1 MMNFKEYEGKFAL
14 AAIYNGHDEAY
25 IKRCLDYARP
35 LAEKG
40 LPIIYNTTHLSLLV
54 GYKAEYIR
62 SVAQFDKA
70 YYWEYKIKKP
80 NGKFRPI
87 REPLPNL
94 KDIQLWILEHILY
107 NVEISGFAKA
117 YVPGKKI
124 KDNVRFHKNRAKV
137 LTLDL
142 TDFFGSIKVE
152 SVSYI
157 FREMG
162 YTKPLAELMALLC
175 CLEGKLPQGAPT
187 SPCLSNIYMRNFDA
201 EIGQYCRERQI
212 FYTRYADDMAFSG
225 DFNVEELISFVKSQL
240 DLKGLRLNNEKT
252 KLMLRSERQIVTG
265 IVVNDKIQLPKN
277 KRRDIRCKMHYIEK
291 FGIDSHLEKIGCE
304 KKNYVRHLLGEVTYA
319 LSFTPDNNELK
330 GYQEKLRNLLKERKE
345 S

>member
-1 MMNFKEYEGKFAL
+1 MMNFEEYVGRFTL
-14 AAIYNGHDEAY
+14 AAVNNGHDQNY
-25 IKRCLDYARP
+25 VDRCLNYARP

-40 LPIIYNTTHLSLLV
+40 LPVIYNTTHLSLLV

-94 KDIQLWILEHILY
+94 KDIQIWILEHILY
-107 NVEISGFAKA
+107 KVQVSGYAKA

-124 KDNVRFHKNRAKV
+124 KDNVRFHKNRPMV

-142 TDFFGSIKVE
+142 TDFFGSIKKE
-152 SVSYI
+152 SVSAI

-162 YTKPLAELMALLC
+162 YTKPLSDLLALLC

-187 SPCLSNIYMRNFDA
+187 SPCLSNIFMRDVD
-201 EIGQYCRERQI
+201 EKISKYCKEREI

-225 DFNVEELISFVKSQL
+225 IFNADELVMFVKSQIEP
-240 DLKGLRLNNEKT
+240 KGLLLNNEKT
-252 KLMLRSERQIVTG
+252 KLMLRNQRQIVTG
-265 IVVNDKIQLPKN
+265 IIVNEKIQLPKS
-277 KRRDIRCKMHYIEK
+277 KRREIRCKMHFINK
-291 FGIDSHLEKIGCE
+291 FGIDNHLQEIGCD
-304 KKNYVRHLLGEVTYA
+304 KKNYVRHLLGEVSYA
-319 LSFTPDNNELK
+319 LSFTPDNKELK
-330 GYQEKLRNLLKERKE
+330 GYQEALKLLLKENKG
-345 S
+345 